1 MAIAAAQSM
10 ENNRGGSGRGYTP
23 MRRMAA
29 PSKDS
34 KKPVYQKDLRMRFK
48 NSKDPAYIAFEFLDN
63 QPISR
68 LAADFVKDSFFE
80 FVEFMNNVTS
90 VMK

>member
-23 MRRMAA
+23 MRRMA
-29 PSKDS
+29 PKKDS
-34 KKPVYQKDLRMRFK
+34 KTPVYQKDLRMRFK

-80 FVEFMNNVTS
+80 IVEFMNNVTS